1 MYNRDTTSRNCTE
14 VDEEMTESSLNK
26 TGANILVEA
35 LQANGIKN
43 VYGIV
48 GIPVTD
54 LARLMELRGMKYYGF
69 RREDS
74 AVDAAAATGFLT
86 KKPGVALTVS
96 APGFLNGLTALAQA
110 TKNCFPLIMISGSS
124 ERHIIDLSQG
134 DYEGLDQYNVAKP
147 FCKKAYRVDRAEDV
161 GLAVARAVRTAVSGR
176 PGGVY
181 LDLPADTITQLN
193 NATDQVDQ
201 GIFTPVDPA
210 PKQEPSDEAI
220 QRAVDLIKSAKK
232 PLMIIGKGA
241 AYDRVEN
248 QLQVLVDATDIP
260 FLPMSMAKGV
270 IPDNDKHSAAAA
282 RSLSLKNADVVILV
296 GARLNWMLSYGD
308 APQFN
313 SDAKFIQLDIDAT
326 QFDSSQKISA
336 PLQGDL
342 QSILNKLVPAIKET
356 GYKVDSTWLDAIA
369 ADTTKN
375 DEKFA
380 QRIEQGKTKPEF
392 GFYAAIDP
400 IKEYFEQHPETYL
413 VSEGANTLD
422 IGRDMIGIQLP
433 RHRLDTGTWGV
444 MGVGMGYAIATA
456 VETGKPVVALE
467 GDSAFGFDGMEI
479 ETICRYHLPV
489 TIVILNNG
497 GIYNG
502 IDKVV
507 PDQPGPTQLD
517 PTAHYD
523 LLAKAFGGDSY
534 FVTNYEEMKDT
545 FAKAVASGKPNII
558 NVQLD
563 PAMGKES
570 GHIGNLNPK
579 LNLEPLEEKESVDK
593 ND

>member
-1 MYNRDTTSRNCTE
+1 
-14 VDEEMTESSLNK
+14 MTENSLER
-26 TGANILVEA
+26 TGASLLIKA
-35 LQANGIKN
+35 LQQNGINKL
-43 VYGIV
+43 YGLV

-54 LARLMELRGMKYYGF
+54 FARLAELRGMKYYGF

-74 AVDAAAATGFLT
+74 AIDAAAAAGYLT
-86 KKPGVALTVS
+86 QKPGIGLTVS

-161 GLAVARAVRTAVSGR
+161 GLAVARAIRTAVSGR

-181 LDLPADTITQLN
+181 LDLPADTISQEAPIADT
-193 NATDQVDQ
+193 
-201 GIFTPVDPA
+201 GIYKLVDPA
-210 PKQEPSDEAI
+210 PKQEPSDAAVL
-220 QRAVDLIKSAKK
+220 RAVNIIKNSQK
-232 PLMIIGKGA
+232 PLIILGKGA
-241 AYDRVEN
+241 AYARTED
-248 QLQVLVDATDIP
+248 QVQKLVNETGIP

-270 IPDNDKHSAAAA
+270 VPDDNKYSAASA
-282 RSLSLKNADVVILV
+282 RSLSLKNADVVILI

-313 SDAKFIQLDIDAT
+313 PDAKFIQLDIDAT

-342 QSILNKLVPAIKET
+342 QSILAKLIPAIIKS
-356 GYKVDSTWLDAIA
+356 GYHTSEEWLDQIAQDTAKNNAKFAERIA
-369 ADTTKN
+369 A
-375 DEKFA
+375 
-380 QRIEQGKTKPEF
+380 GKTNPKF
-392 GFYAAIDP
+392 GYYGAIEP
-400 IKEYFEQHPETYL
+400 IAEYFNEHPDTYI

-422 IGRDMIGIQLP
+422 IGRNMVGMQLP

-456 VETGKPVVALE
+456 IETGKHVVALD
-467 GDSAFGFDGMEI
+467 GDSALGFDGMEM
-479 ETICRYHLPV
+479 ETICRYKLPITV
-489 TIVILNNG
+489 VVINNG

-502 IDKVV
+502 VGQVV
-507 PDQPGPTQLD
+507 PNQLGPTTLD
-517 PTAHYD
+517 PTGRYD
-523 LLAKAFGGDSY
+523 LIAKAFGGDNY
-534 FVTNYEEMKDT
+534 FVSNYQEMKDT
-545 FAKAVASGKPNII
+545 FAKAVESGRPNLI
-558 NVQLD
+558 NVQID
-563 PAMGKES
+563 PSMGKES
-570 GHIGNLNPK
+570 GHIGNLNPA
-579 LNLEPLEEKESVDK
+579 LNLKPLEEAERSNH